1 MSLKASF
8 KFQSWWHLRNRY
20 QNLLKP
26 SSFQQSMRYR
36 TFSLRQ
42 LKGNRDK
49 FCRIVIKNGSSEGI
63 NRNILSLAGHGEGL
77 SSQIT
82 KINKNFT
89 ILKKNPWA
97 IYTINMVFSTK
108 CTLAGFS
115 VNTNFLKYEEAS
127 SFVSSVFAT
136 NLTISSKQSKFSE
149 TVCLY
154 GGYPWLLA
162 VLVFWAV
169 SEGTGVKNIST
180 FCPHAPGSS
189 PHPKL
194 LQAVAQEKVFNLP
207 CRLT

>member
-1 MSLKASF
+1 M
-8 KFQSWWHLRNRY
+8 
-20 QNLLKP
+20 
-26 SSFQQSMRYR
+26 
-36 TFSLRQ
+36 
-42 LKGNRDK
+42 
-49 FCRIVIKNGSSEGI
+49 KNGSSEGI
-63 NRNILSLAGHGEGL
+63 NRNILTLAGHVEGL

-89 ILKKNPWA
+89 ILKSSWA

-115 VNTNFLKYEEAS
+115 VNTNFLKYEEVS

-136 NLTISSKQSKFSE
+136 NLTISSKQSKFPE

-154 GGYPWLLA
+154 GGYPWLLV

-169 SEGTGVKNIST
+169 SEGTGVENISA

-189 PHPKL
+189 RHPKL

-207 CRLT
+207 CRLN